1 MSKYEGHTPG
11 PWEVFCDDDDIDY
24 YPGINSRAGYSII
37 MFGDEDEDCG
47 VQGRSRVEILANAA
61 LIAAAPD
68 LLAERDKLKAENKR
82 LRHDLE
88 RANNALAD
96 ERELPTIAYMSGAA
110 DAKAE
115 IRRLKAIN
123 AELVEALVKIE
134 GAAYGLYGDA
144 EQSLSII
151 GGIVGEALIKAKE
164 QDDDQ

>member
-1 MSKYEGHTPG
+1 MTEYEGHTPG
-11 PWEVFCDDDDIDY
+11 PWAFDGIESCTVFNRESGEMVAETLERFDD
-24 YPGINSRAGYSII
+24 G
-37 MFGDEDEDCG
+37 E
-47 VQGRSRVEILANAA
+47 EIANAA

-68 LLAERDKLKAENKR
+68 LLEENKR

-110 DAKAE
+110 DANEE
-115 IRRLKAIN
+115 IKRLKAIN

-134 GAAYGLYGDA
+134 GAVHGLYGDA

-151 GGIVGEALIKAKE
+151 GGIVGEALTKAKE
-164 QDDDQ
+164 HDDE